1 MTIEIV
7 SFPMKN
13 GGSFHSYVKL
23 PEGSWIQK
31 FFLCFGGVQTPLEK
45 WLWIKVRNTS
55 SFLGKSSK
63 QKAMAFIAMDDL
75 MGETPHLVRWF
86 SQL

>member
-1 MTIEIV
+1 MFWGGPDPSREVALDKSKKYIV
-7 SFPMKN
+7 F
-13 GGSFHSYVKL
+13 
-23 PEGSWIQK
+23 
-31 FFLCFGGVQTPLEK
+31 
-45 WLWIKVRNTS
+45 
-55 SFLGKSSK
+55 FLGKSSK